1 MEFYIAQGISVL
13 TALTAVLMMQFKS
26 MKLILLGQIVA
37 NLLAAST
44 YFLLDGLSGA
54 GICFL
59 AIAHTIVM
67 FFYNRKNKQPH
78 ISITIIFILLY
89 IACSIYYFKSII
101 DIFSALA
108 AICFAMSITQKEPA
122 KSRLWYSFNPICWLI
137 YSIFCRA
144 YANCIMYCVII
155 TSTFMAMVRVDGIL
169 KPKQKK
175 ED

>member
-67 FFYNRKNKQPH
+67 FFYNRKNKH
-78 ISITIIFILLY
+78 RE
-89 IACSIYYFKSII
+89 
-101 DIFSALA
+101 
-108 AICFAMSITQKEPA
+108 KEQLHMLPCGFV
-122 KSRLWYSFNPICWLI
+122 YSGK
-137 YSIFCRA
+137 R
-144 YANCIMYCVII
+144 
-155 TSTFMAMVRVDGIL
+155 GG
-169 KPKQKK
+169 K
-175 ED
+175 